1 MRRADTRNAP
11 SARMLAKLAS
21 AQDEGT
27 AGKIAIGLRHAT
39 GRKQQIR
46 KYQNPRRGN
55 AEMSQAKES
64 TCKLGSNAAMPRAKE
79 PTYNLGWR
87 VVWAHLLFHDCMSA
101 CCRASEAM
109 IGDSLHAPAM
119 PLRHPGTGP
128 QAAWSAYIVPAPSC
142 GTVKKWPGWVCGCLG
157 RGAERQCQQLC
168 SPQCRKKSKN
178 WAFWSGLALRRR
190 ELAQQKK
197 KEQHVTRIPSTPKT
211 AYQ

>member
-1 MRRADTRNAP
+1 MVRRADTRNAP

-39 GRKQQIR
+39 LTGRKQQIR
-46 KYQNPRRGN
+46 KYENPRRGN
-55 AEMSQAKES
+55 AAMSQAKES
-64 TCKLGSNAAMPRAKE
+64 TCKVGSNAAMPHAKE

-101 CCRASEAM
+101 CCRASDAM

-142 GTVKKWPGWVCGCLG
+142 GTVKKWPGWG
-157 RGAERQCQQLC
+157 RGEERQGQQLWSARSAKLSC
-168 SPQCRKKSKN
+168 QEWMLCTFFFFLKVEGKLRSRKKRK
-178 WAFWSGLALRRR
+178 AGV
-190 ELAQQKK
+190 
-197 KEQHVTRIPSTPKT
+197 HD
-211 AYQ
+211 